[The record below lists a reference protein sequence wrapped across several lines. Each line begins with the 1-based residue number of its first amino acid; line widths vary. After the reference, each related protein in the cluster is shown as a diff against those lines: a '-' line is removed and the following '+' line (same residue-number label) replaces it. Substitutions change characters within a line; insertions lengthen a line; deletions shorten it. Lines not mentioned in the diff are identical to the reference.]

1 MRSYFLLNRTQSA
14 RAWGRRGWLLMLK
27 ATQHRWGMQEDE
39 EEEDAD
45 MEAEIVVNPGE
56 GAIALR
62 AGINLAM
69 QEEDDDDMDYLG
81 ENFGKEDF
89 GGLVRQLVELGEEGC
104 FRLVVS
110 FL

>member
-1 MRSYFLLNRTQSA
+1 
-14 RAWGRRGWLLMLK
+14 MLK